1 MENLRFYSNNY
12 HHVLQT
18 IEEFKQLS
26 SCATDNLTINSNN
39 YHKALWRTLDLIE
52 IAIARCYEKII
63 NN

>member
-1 MENLRFYSNNY
+1 MCYRQLKNK
-12 HHVLQT
+12 
-18 IEEFKQLS
+18 FKQLS

-52 IAIARCYEKII
+52 IAIARCYEKLI